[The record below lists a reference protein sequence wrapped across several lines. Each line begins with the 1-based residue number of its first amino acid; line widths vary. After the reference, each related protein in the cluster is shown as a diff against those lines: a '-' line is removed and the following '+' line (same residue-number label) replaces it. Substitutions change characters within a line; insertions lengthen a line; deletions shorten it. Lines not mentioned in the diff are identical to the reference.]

1 MSLAFSVAY
10 RAGIVMGFTL
20 TSLGLLVLT
29 ILIAIYTNMYVDND
43 YH

>member
-10 RAGIVMGFTL
+10 RAGIVIGFTL

-29 ILIAIYTNMYVDND
+29 VLIAIYTNMYIEDD